1 VDTLTIN
8 QLKDRTIDEL
18 LVHSLCSSLYGVTVV
33 IGERYYK
40 IKQGFKMYHSYSVG
54 RIQQDLSAS
63 TIKKLTLVQ
72 DSPYDEMIGQVVK
85 QVPNTLSLSKS
96 NPKAQHNAA
105 AGEAVPA
112 RLPCRGCTTSC
123 TNYAQCDGKPWR

>member
-40 IKQGFKMYHSYSVG
+40 IKQGFKMYHSYSVD

-112 RLPCRGCTTSC
+112 RLPCRGCTTNC